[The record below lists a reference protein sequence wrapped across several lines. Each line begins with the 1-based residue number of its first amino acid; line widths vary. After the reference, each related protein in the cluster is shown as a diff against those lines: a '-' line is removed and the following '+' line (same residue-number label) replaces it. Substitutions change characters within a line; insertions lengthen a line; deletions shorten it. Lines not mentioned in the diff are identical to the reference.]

1 MILVD
6 TSVWIDHLRA
16 GNRRLRSLLE
26 NAEVLVHPFVVGELA
41 CGTLRNR
48 EEVLTLL
55 HALPEAQAAE
65 HEEVMRVVERERL
78 YGRGIGWI
86 DAHLLTSARLSSA
99 AFWTLDRRLSRIA
112 SALALAIP
120 SLRNLPSD
128 LGRTRE

>member
-65 HEEVMRVVERERL
+65 HEEVMSVVERERL
-78 YGRGIGWI
+78 YGRGIGWV
-86 DAHLLTSARLSSA
+86 DVHLLASARLSSA
-99 AFWTLDRRLSRIA
+99 ALWTLDRRLSRIA
-112 SALALAIP
+112 SALALAY
-120 SLRNLPSD
+120 
-128 LGRTRE
+128 EA